1 MLGGDLLQRIRED
14 VDRHAMRARNG
25 IRYAAGGEF
34 VRVGATAHST
44 LWARDAVALWR
55 YDANAGKGAP
65 AVVLVPSLINRS
77 YIFDLHPGNSFVERL
92 LEAGLDVF
100 AVDWG
105 EATPADAANTLE
117 TYVDGYLPEAVAAAV
132 DAAAPDE
139 VTLMG
144 YCLGGILGLL
154 YTAGHDA
161 AGVRDLVCLAT
172 PVDFDEMGLL
182 VAMVRE
188 GRLEVDAVLDEDGH
202 VPGDVVRR
210 LVELRRPTG
219 SLVTYANLWE
229 NLWNDRYMA
238 GYQAMARWVRE
249 TVPVPGAFARQV
261 TDLLIRRNALMTGH
275 VALGGREI
283 ALADVGVP
291 VLSVV
296 AEHDDMVPLAAAS
309 PLPGLIGRPD
319 AEELRLPSGH
329 ISLVVGHRAATVT
342 TPHITD
348 WIRGHVPATKG

>member
-1 MLGGDLLQRIRED
+1 MLGSDLLQKIRGD
-14 VDRHAMRARNG
+14 VDRHALRARNG
-25 IRYAAGGEF
+25 IKYASGGDF
-34 VRVGATAHST
+34 VRVGATPHTTVWS
-44 LWARDAVALWR
+44 RDAVSLWH
-55 YDANAGKGAP
+55 YGANAGTGAP
-65 AVVLVPSLINRS
+65 AVLLVPSLINRS
-77 YIFDLHPGNSFVERL
+77 YIFDLHAGNSFVERL
-92 LEAGLDVF
+92 LAAGLDVF
-100 AVDWG
+100 CIDWG
-105 EATPADAANTLE
+105 EATPADAQNTLE
-117 TYVDGYLPEAVAAAV
+117 TYVDDYLPEAVAATVAE
-132 DAAAPDE
+132 AGPDE
-139 VTLMG
+139 VTLIG

-229 NLWNDRYMA
+229 NLWNDRYMS

-261 TDLLIRRNALMTGH
+261 TDLFIRRNALMTGH
-275 VALGGREI
+275 VALGGREV

-296 AEHDDMVPLAAAS
+296 AEHDDMVPLPAAA
-309 PLPGLIGRPD
+309 PLPGLIRRPD
-319 AEELRLPSGH
+319 ADELRLPSGH
-329 ISLVVGHRAATVT
+329 ISLVVGGRAAKVT

-348 WIRGHVPATKG
+348 WIRAHVPVRKG